1 MFSALKT
8 SVTHWLEAQSQQSET
23 DILRL
28 WAPLL
33 EAGLTVTESIQLLAE
48 TTGHRATA
56 RGFSELK
63 QGLAS
68 GLTLGG
74 ALRHSTLP
82 LSDGVIASLESAEA
96 SGRLADMVHLT
107 SSRLNQIDVMRRKAW
122 SAARYPLIVGGLA
135 LLIITGLIV
144 GIVPRFQHLY
154 DRMGADLPFTTEI
167 LIGLSDL
174 LRMHGGM
181 TLVAMCVFGAGAWR
195 TCQVQS
201 VRRHLDR
208 LLNYLPVIGGFRRDL
223 QTHQLTTQMDV
234 LTRSG
239 VGLDRALSVVSRI
252 IQSPDMSDALN
263 HAAHQI
269 QRGHR
274 TDSIF
279 NTLNI
284 DPQSKQLWALGVRS
298 GRLTHFLSIAHH
310 NLNARLSTQLETLTG
325 VLEPLLMA
333 LLGVLTGGVMMALY
347 EPVFSLGDAL

>member
-1 MFSALKT
+1 VFSALKS
-8 SVTHWLEAQSQQSET
+8 SVTRWIDTHAQQSET
-23 DILRL
+23 EILRI

-48 TTGHRATA
+48 TTAHRATA
-56 RGFSELK
+56 RGFSALK

-74 ALRHSTLP
+74 ALRHSSLP
-82 LSDGVIASLESAEA
+82 LSSGVIASLESAES

-107 SSRLNQIDVMRRKAW
+107 STRLNQIDTMRRKAW

-135 LLIITGLIV
+135 LIIITGLII

-154 DRMGADLPFTTEI
+154 DRMGADLPVTTEI
-167 LIGLSDL
+167 LIELSNL
-174 LRMHGGM
+174 LRTHGG
-181 TLVAMCVFGAGAWR
+181 VAMFTTLIFSVGAWY
-195 TCQVQS
+195 TCQTQAVQ
-201 VRRHLDR
+201 RLLDR
-208 LLNYLPVIGGFRRDL
+208 LLNSLPVIGGFRRDL
-223 QTHQLTTQMDV
+223 QTHHLTTQMDV

-239 VGLDRALSVVSRI
+239 VGLDRALCIVSRI
-252 IQSPDMSDALN
+252 IQSPDMSDAL
-263 HAAHQI
+263 HQAAQQI

-274 TDSIF
+274 TESIF
-279 NTLNI
+279 KTLAI

-333 LLGVLTGGVMMALY
+333 LLGILTGGVMMALY